1 MNREK
6 FGSRLGFILVSA
18 GCAIGLGNVWKFP
31 YMAGQYGG
39 AAFILVYLLFLAIL
53 GLPILNCEFSV
64 GRASQKSIA
73 SSFHVLEPKGT
84 SWHRMSWLGMAGNY
98 LLMMFYAMVAGWMVY
113 YCYRLFSGEFVLAG
127 AEQIEAGFLNM
138 HGEPLTMYFWTLVVI
153 ILSFGVCSLG
163 LQSGVEKVSKTMM
176 ICLLV
181 LMVILAVRSV
191 MMPGAME
198 GVKFYLIPDFNRMVE
213 AGIGNVVFGAMSQA
227 FFTLSI
233 GMGGMAIFGSYL
245 DKSRSLVNESIYI
258 VLLDTFVAFTAGLII
273 IPACFSYGVEPGA
286 GPGLVFLTLP
296 NIFADMM
303 GGRIWGGLFFLFMSF
318 ACLTTVVGVFENIL
332 AFAMDLLGWSRK
344 KAVIV
349 NILALALLVL
359 PCILGFNVLA
369 GFQPLGEGS
378 NIMDLED
385 FLISSNIMPLGAV
398 VYLLFCVRSN
408 GWGWNNFYREAS
420 AGDGIGFPNNNGIR
434 FYLNYILPLLIVVV
448 YLKGYY
454 DKFAP
459 QGPVMLT
466 IWMVI
471 AFLFL
476 AFIGSMIFKKPSQ
489 K

>member
-39 AAFILVYLLFLAIL
+39 AAFILVYLLFLVIL

-73 SSFHVLEPKGT
+73 SSFHTLEPKGT
-84 SWHRMSWLGMAGNY
+84 SWHRMGWLGMAGNY

-113 YCYRLFSGEFVLAG
+113 YCYRMFSGEFITAS
-127 AEQIEAGFLNM
+127 AAQIEAGFLDM
-138 HGEPLTMYFWTLVVI
+138 HGKPMTMYFWTLLVI
-153 ILSFGVCSLG
+153 FISFGVCSIG
-163 LQSGVEKVSKTMM
+163 LQSGVEKVSKIMM
-176 ICLLV
+176 ICLLG
-181 LMVILAVRSV
+181 LMMLLAVRSV
-191 MMPGAME
+191 LMPGAME
-198 GVKFYLIPDFNRMVE
+198 GVKFYLIPDFHRMAE

-258 VLLDTFVAFTAGLII
+258 VLLDTFVALMAGLIV
-273 IPACFSYGVEPGA
+273 IPACFSFGVEPGA
-286 GPGLVFLTLP
+286 GPGLVFMTLP
-296 NIFADMM
+296 NIFADMA

-318 ACLTTVVGVFENIL
+318 ACFSTVIGVFENLL
-332 AFAMDLLGWSRK
+332 AFSMDLLQWSRK
-344 KAVIV
+344 KAVAV
-349 NILALALLVL
+349 NIVALSILVL
-359 PCILGFNVLA
+359 PCILGFNVLS
-369 GFQPLGEGS
+369 GIQPLGAGS

-398 VYLLFCVRSN
+398 IYLMFCTRQN
-408 GWGWNNFYREAS
+408 GWGWDNFLKEAS
-420 AGDGIGFPNNNGIR
+420 TGAGMAFPKNIR
-434 FYLNYILPLLIVVV
+434 FYMTWVLPALIVVI

-476 AFIGSMIFKKPSQ
+476 AFIASIVFRKPEQ

>member
-1 MNREK
+1 MKREK

-39 AAFILVYLLFLAIL
+39 AAFILVYLLFLVIL

-73 SSFHVLEPKGT
+73 SSFQVLEPKGT
-84 SWHRMSWLGMAGNY
+84 SWHRMSWLGMTGNY
-98 LLMMFYAMVAGWMVY
+98 LLMMFYAMVAGGMVY
-113 YCYRLFSGEFVLAG
+113 YCYRVFSGEFVMAS
-127 AEQIEAGFLNM
+127 AAQIETGFTGM
-138 HGEPLTMYFWTLVVI
+138 HAEPLTMYFWTLLVIVV
-153 ILSFGVCSLG
+153 SFGVCSLG
-163 LQSGVEKVSKTMM
+163 LQSGVEKVSKAMM

-181 LMVILAVRSV
+181 LMAVLAVRSV
-191 MMPGAME
+191 MMPGALE
-198 GVKFYLIPDFNRMVE
+198 GVKFYLVPDFNRMME

-245 DKSRSLVNESIYI
+245 DRSRSLVNESVYI
-258 VLLDTFVAFTAGLII
+258 ILLDTFVALMAGMIV

-286 GPGLVFLTLP
+286 GPGLVFMTLP
-296 NIFADMM
+296 NIFADMA

-344 KAVIV
+344 KAVAV
-349 NILALALLVL
+349 NIVALSLLVL
-359 PCILGFNVLA
+359 PCILGFSVWS
-369 GFQPLGEGS
+369 GFQPLGAGS

-385 FLISSNIMPLGAV
+385 FLISNNIMPLGALI
-398 VYLLFCVRSN
+398 YLLFCVGKN
-408 GWGWNNFYREAS
+408 GWGWDNFHKEVS
-420 AGDGIGFPNNNGIR
+420 SGHGIAFPKNGVIR
-434 FYLNYILPLLIVVV
+434 FYLNWILPIIIVGV

-454 DKFAP
+454 DKFEP
-459 QGPVMLT
+459 QGPMMLT
-466 IWMVI
+466 IWMII

-476 AFIGSMIFKKPSQ
+476 AFVGSIVFKKTKQ

>member
-39 AAFILVYLLFLAIL
+39 AAFILVYLLFLVIL

-73 SSFHVLEPKGT
+73 SSFRALEPEGT
-84 SWHRMSWLGMAGNY
+84 SWHRMGWLGMAGNY

-113 YCYRLFSGEFVLAG
+113 YCYRMFTGEFVMASV
-127 AEQIEAGFLNM
+127 AQIEDGFFGM
-138 HGEPLTMYFWTLVVI
+138 HAEPLTMYFWTLLVIVV
-153 ILSFGVCSLG
+153 SFGVCSLG
-163 LQSGVEKVSKTMM
+163 LQTGVEKVSKTMM
-176 ICLLV
+176 ICLLA
-181 LMVILAVRSV
+181 LMVVLAVRSV
-191 MMPGAME
+191 MMPGALE
-198 GVKFYLIPDFNRMVE
+198 GVKFYLIPDFNRMME

-258 VLLDTFVAFTAGLII
+258 ILLDTFVALMAGMII
-273 IPACFSYGVEPGA
+273 IPACFSFGVEPGA
-286 GPGLVFLTLP
+286 GPGLVFMTLP
-296 NIFADMM
+296 NIFADMTA
-303 GGRIWGGLFFLFMSF
+303 GNIWGGLFFLFMSF

-344 KAVIV
+344 KAVAV
-349 NILALALLVL
+349 NIVALSLLVL
-359 PCILGFNVLA
+359 PCILGFSVWS
-369 GFQPLGEGS
+369 GFQPLGAGS

-385 FLISSNIMPLGAV
+385 FLISNNIMPLGALI
-398 VYLLFCVRSN
+398 YLLFCVGKN
-408 GWGWNNFYREAS
+408 GWGWDNFHKEVS
-420 AGDGIGFPNNNGIR
+420 SGNGFTFPKGGAIR
-434 FYLNYILPLLIVVV
+434 FYLNWVLPIIIVSV

-466 IWMVI
+466 VWMII

-476 AFIGSMIFKKPSQ
+476 AFVGSIVFKKPKQ